1 MGALKFTDTLRFET
15 GVGYRVDNADGAPGY
30 SQKDDALT
38 VYAQC
43 MITLAPGV
51 NVIPEVGYMDYMD
64 DRTGN
69 DEGYQ
74 WYAGAKWQI
83 DF

>member
-1 MGALKFTDTLRFET
+1 VQA
-15 GVGYRVDNADGAPGY
+15 
-30 SQKDDALT
+30 
-38 VYAQC
+38 

-51 NVIPEVGYMDYMD
+51 YLCPEIGYIDYMD
-64 DRTGN
+64 NRAGD
-69 DEGYQ
+69 DEGYK